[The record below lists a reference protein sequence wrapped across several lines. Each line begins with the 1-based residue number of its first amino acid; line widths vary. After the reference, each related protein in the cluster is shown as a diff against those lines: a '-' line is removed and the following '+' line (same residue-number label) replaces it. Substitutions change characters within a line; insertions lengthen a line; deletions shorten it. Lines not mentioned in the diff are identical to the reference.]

1 MVRKHGLSQGRINY
15 AKDHARLLVDNVA
28 KVEMLFHLSKDG
40 HIDEEKAENGIHYL
54 TKEIE
59 DSSRYLL
66 EYIRPRKDMK

>member
-15 AKDHARLLVDNVA
+15 AKDHAKRLVDDVA
-28 KVEMLFHLSKDG
+28 KIEMLFHLSNDG
-40 HIDEEKAENGIHYL
+40 HIDKEKAENGIHYL

-59 DSSRYLL
+59 DCTRYLL